1 MARLL
6 SSRGP
11 AVVALA
17 LVALVG
23 GHGAVA
29 ADDDT
34 SASYTCVPA
43 PLASQLTV
51 SFGPEVSLAQL
62 ATWVAGFTCESV
74 IIAPGIARRATRLQ
88 VIVPAPLTV
97 RQALKLFTH
106 TLDAAGLRVTRRDRT
121 FTITTGPGTPRTCP
135 DLVGAGDDSDE
146 PVTGALPIDTDALA
160 DRVAA
165 GIRRVDATHAAVPRA
180 LIDEL
185 LASPVA
191 FGRAARAIP
200 ALKAGAVIGFKLY
213 AVRPGGLCA
222 RLGLVNGD
230 TVTAIDGVALDTMDR
245 ALDAFSTLR
254 TATTVELAVT
264 RHGKPLT
271 LSVAIVP

>member
-1 MARLL
+1 MALLL

-11 AVVALA
+11 AAVALA
-17 LVALVG
+17 LLALV
-23 GHGAVA
+23 AA
-29 ADDDT
+29 PTAAIADDDT
-34 SASYTCVPA
+34 TASYTCVPA

-51 SFGPEVSLAQL
+51 SFGPEVSLAEL

-74 IIAPGIARRATRLQ
+74 VIAPGIARRATRLQ

-97 RQALKLFTH
+97 RQALKLFNQ
-106 TLDAAGLRVTRRDRT
+106 TLEAAGLRVKRRDRT

-135 DLVGAGDDSDE
+135 ELVAGDGSDE
-146 PVTGALPIDTDALA
+146 PVAGALPIDTDALA
-160 DRVAA
+160 DKVAA
-165 GIRRVDATHAAVPRA
+165 GVRRIDATHATVPRA
-180 LIDEL
+180 LIDAL

-222 RLGLVNGD
+222 RLGLANGD

-271 LSVAIVP
+271 LTVAIVP